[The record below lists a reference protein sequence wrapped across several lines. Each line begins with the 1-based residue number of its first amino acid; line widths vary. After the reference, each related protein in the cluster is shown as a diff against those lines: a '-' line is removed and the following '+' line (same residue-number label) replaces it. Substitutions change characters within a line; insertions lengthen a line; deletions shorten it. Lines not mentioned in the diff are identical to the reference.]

1 MMLICEFAYSSIC
14 IRFAYLYDIFM
25 SRVKRGKI
33 ASKRRKK
40 VLKAAKG
47 FMWRRKS
54 NYRAAKEALLKAGKY
69 AYRDR
74 RTKKRTFRNL
84 WILRLNAA
92 LRERGEK
99 YSAFIKKMS
108 DKKIALDRKV
118 LSEMAMKYP
127 EQFGKFV
134 EKVRE

>member
-1 MMLICEFAYSSIC
+1 
-14 IRFAYLYDIFM
+14 M
-25 SRVKRGKI
+25 SRVKRGTT

-40 VLKAAKG
+40 VLKQAKG

-54 NYRAAKEALLKAGKY
+54 HYRAAKEALLKAGKY

-74 RTKKRTFRNL
+74 RTKKRTFRSL

-99 YSAFIKKMS
+99 YSAFIKKMA
-108 DKKIALDRKV
+108 DKKIAIDRKV
-118 LSEMAMKYP
+118 LSQMAVKFP
-127 EQFGKFV
+127 EQFKKFV
-134 EKVRE
+134 ESVK

>member
-1 MMLICEFAYSSIC
+1 
-14 IRFAYLYDIFM
+14 M

-40 VLKAAKG
+40 VLKQAKG

-54 NYRAAKEALLKAGKY
+54 HYKAAKEALLKAGKY

-74 RTKKRTFRNL
+74 RAKKRTFRNL
-84 WILRLNAA
+84 WILRINAA
-92 LRERGEK
+92 LHDNGEK
-99 YSAFIKKMS
+99 YSAFMKKLA

-118 LSEMAMKYP
+118 LSEMAMNHP
-127 EQFGKFV
+127 DQFKKFV
-134 EKVRE
+134 ESIR

>member
-1 MMLICEFAYSSIC
+1 MLRIAMQ
-14 IRFAYLYDIFM
+14 AGLKNM
-25 SRVKRGKI
+25 PRVKRGVI

-54 NYRAAKEALLKAGKY
+54 HYRTAKEALLKAGKY

-74 RTKKRTFRNL
+74 RNKKRTFRRL

-92 LRERGEK
+92 LREHGEK
-99 YSAFIKKMS
+99 YSAFMKKLT
-108 DKKIALDRKV
+108 DKKIEIDRKV
-118 LSEMAMKYP
+118 LSQMAAKFP
-127 EQFGKFV
+127 EQFKKFV
-134 EKVRE
+134 DSVK

>member
-1 MMLICEFAYSSIC
+1 
-14 IRFAYLYDIFM
+14 M

-40 VLKAAKG
+40 VLKQAKG

-54 NYRAAKEALLKAGKY
+54 TFRAAKEALLKAGKY

-74 RTKKRTFRNL
+74 RNKKRTFRRL

-92 LRERGEK
+92 LRLHGEK
-99 YSAFIKKMS
+99 YSAFIKKLT
-108 DKKIALDRKV
+108 DKKIAIDRKV
-118 LSEMAMKYP
+118 LSQMANNYP
-127 EQFGKFV
+127 EQFGKLV
-134 EKVRE
+134 DEVKK